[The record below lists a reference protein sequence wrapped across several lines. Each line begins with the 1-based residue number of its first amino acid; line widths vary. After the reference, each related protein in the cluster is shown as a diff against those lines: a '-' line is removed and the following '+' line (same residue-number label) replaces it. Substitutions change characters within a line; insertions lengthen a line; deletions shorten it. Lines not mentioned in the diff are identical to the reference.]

1 MNIIMTKNIILFAAF
16 LSAYAHAE
24 TPIPPEMVWESG
36 SSVYSNW
43 NAGEPNNSGNEDCAV
58 MLSDGR
64 WNDASCS
71 STNRTAC
78 YNGTDW
84 KVFGGLALQPFERA
98 GRNCFDG
105 YEFAAPVTAAQNAA
119 LKAAADSTGNP
130 YPIWINLQDQDQEGR
145 WVFNQR
151 VSESPYNRGGD
162 LGSPIWYAVVDGDNN
177 VRSGPFPDY
186 ETGAN
191 NVTFEQAVD
200 INTGAPNYWKVTDGG
215 FFDPG
220 AKPEP
225 NNTGDCAQLYV
236 NDGGLWDDTNC
247 GDSKRVA
254 CFNGYKWAISATAV
268 SFNGGSDV
276 ESMANPMQACTGI
289 TDNGEAGNYQFAAPL
304 SVQDSLTLQT
314 IASQAGVGSIW
325 INLQDKK
332 YENVWKFNK
341 NLDVVA
347 PFWKPGEP
355 NNAGSGEDCAE
366 QDTGA
371 DGFWNDV
378 SCSQQR
384 RVACFDP
391 YDGVDGNW
399 QVTTSTYAFDQDIE
413 FYNLICQNSFGSKY
427 KFFAPERL
435 SQRAELNA
443 AAGSGT
449 VWINATDRDAE
460 GVWKINRNLNN
471 WADNEPV
478 NNTDLRCVSA
488 SVDTTLWN
496 ARDCSESR
504 PVACFSG
511 GRWYFTETS
520 YALNDLLEGQRAC
533 QALNPGYL
541 FSAPKDFRQMQAIK
555 YFAEK
560 QGISGDVWIN
570 GNRLEDY
577 NTWVW
582 NELDLLIP
590 AWGDNEPNGGK
601 AENCATLNSSG
612 QWADV
617 ACGSQ
622 MNQYLCRNGNQWQL
636 SVNSGSLQDFSVASQ
651 ACKSLGS
658 GWVFAAPT
666 TYNEN
671 LQALAVIPAGTVA
684 WLNATDSIAEN
695 DWITNAAN
703 ITGNPSWPEWQANQ
717 PDNGGIL
724 AAAETAVVKGEDC
737 VAQYAD
743 GRWADLDCNAA
754 IEAPWA
760 CTDGRTWK
768 VTRSQGRVTRFDEGH
783 RQCFYEYG
791 SEFIFSAPL
800 NKNDAIQLDFA
811 RLLAAKQRGSAIAFV
826 WLNMTDG
833 AEEDEV
839 SAASSGETFEKNLPY
854 SNWLNAYPGQQPV
867 VDCAFKASVAV
878 GQNNPWRTF
887 NCTSEAAHYA
897 CFDGA
902 SWKVATSKGELVGGT
917 LQITPQVGEDY
928 WSYDRGNQLCKEQ
941 HGDNYFFAAPVT
953 AAEDLALDAAIR
965 SIKAQVKNT
974 WINYYR
980 SNRVNAAQGSWFAN
994 RLELRSWQKA
1004 TFNNFN
1010 NADCSLLHPDGSITD
1025 ADCNL
1030 EYGVACFNGG
1040 WVISGNDRW
1049 NRGFQICEDNENS
1062 LYAVPRTP
1070 NELAEL
1076 QAQMSG
1082 QPVWINLSDTALESQ
1097 WIANRLR
1104 FTWWTAAE
1112 PSNIGNRDCAKINH
1126 QTGEW
1131 YAARCSTEAARFACR
1146 TINSS
1151 GNIIWTATTS
1161 KDIWSRGFSRC
1172 QREVADSEFMAPQ
1185 GYGSV
1190 SASDSQAVLAGIAA
1204 AANEDLWINLSDQGV
1219 EGNWRSFLSY
1229 SDWGVVSLLDED
1241 RDCAYYDRK
1250 AQQGGTW
1257 YADQCTYTN
1266 SQPVSRGYA
1275 CTNGYEWRLV
1285 ETTVSSSLRWSDGF
1299 TACNALG
1306 ADWYY
1311 AAPTNAVE
1319 NAKLKLA
1326 LEIAGVDQIWINA
1339 QDRIEEGNWTINGE
1353 ETNFPAIIDT
1363 SATLTVVAENTSGI
1377 VLSAQMADD
1386 EGMGIASASWT
1397 LISDSR
1403 FSDVGNSDVVISNEV
1418 LTTGAAGTAQLT
1430 AQYSTP
1436 VLLQQDVILV
1446 FRINVTDIPQGTAQ
1460 AATSEAFVTVR
1471 VKAPILAHYDF
1482 NDLGAPQKDISG
1494 NNHNALNNSLNPMPP
1509 VVAGALSL
1517 SGTQRM
1523 IVPGGVNGLDIPV
1536 NEYTV
1541 AFRISI
1547 EAAGNGS
1554 EARGILQKGTG
1565 ASQPALL
1572 LLPGSDQLQITNTTI
1587 TTTNV
1592 ITDQNGVTSV
1602 LEDRQWLNV
1611 VYSKRSDGIDV
1622 YIDNILRPEA
1632 SVNFAAGE
1640 TSVGNNDDL
1649 FIGYVPGAPVSFTG
1663 LMDDVQIFNRLLSAA
1678 ERAAILPAPPAGKL
1692 QFTLAGSEVNEDS
1705 SSVVLTVERVR
1716 GSRNPITADVV
1727 FNAASSLATL
1737 GAENTLSGVADIAFA
1752 GSGAVAVDRAAVNW
1766 PADTRGTQTVTL
1778 LLDSND
1784 DAEREGTE
1792 LAVFDL
1798 DVSAT
1803 TGLEAGVPASYN
1815 LRLNDVTPNPFGN
1828 FELQLPAD
1836 PLILENDSVARAVC
1850 IVRKSGGDGA
1860 VTVGYSI
1867 GGSAQP
1873 GIDYEFVN
1881 TADIVPASS
1890 SGTVI
1895 FASNPGSPYSDEQQC
1910 FEVRALNRA
1919 AIGTADRKIEFTLTS
1934 VSGEAGKDPLLSAN
1948 NNGALIVRDYAPGQF
1963 EFTADAFTCKEP
1975 NTSTEVP
1982 SELRAIAEDLV
1993 CEVTVRRYNTAIY
2006 APAADLLITASPA
2019 STADAADAS
2028 FTTSLNW
2035 PALSLASPGTAATE
2049 LRTIQVAVTNDD
2061 VQENDELLQLQLAAV
2076 SGEDITRALTDLT
2089 IVDVTRPALVT
2100 ISSTQTSVNEGQSV
2114 IFDIARSNNINTA
2127 FSFDYVVDV
2136 QGKAVGKTNA
2146 DYIDFASGSAETGT
2160 ISFSGGESNAA
2171 QLTLNTI
2178 DTLEPTASLNVQV
2191 TLQDPNIPRVVGMG
2205 ALNNANKD
2213 SAINRTDDSVTVLNT
2228 KDRIENNYSIT
2239 LSNGGD
2245 TVYGPDI
2252 TPAVPSYLTTNTE
2265 HSPTRRVVNFSFT
2278 LPAKNTLDIDHKKIR
2293 YTWSITD
2300 NSWFDGVVTQTDTNS
2315 LFTDRTGNVDYG
2327 FASHDPS
2334 APLTVSGSFVVPF
2347 VITNTNFTLEL
2358 KLEGGDGS
2366 TYPETF
2372 TKQMTFTAVPLW
2384 RRLKN
2389 DGYCLRGGGL
2399 SNDCSGDGALWT
2411 WAGYNLM
2418 LINKASQISGSANK
2432 CYQQIDV
2439 TGADKIS
2446 LQTCDLNNSNRQ
2458 VTFTKKDGFTQL
2470 NVGGNASCGYATGTG
2485 LELFSQ
2491 GSVWQ
2496 CASDDRTWTWSN

>member
-1 MNIIMTKNIILFAAF
+1 
-16 LSAYAHAE
+16 
-24 TPIPPEMVWESG
+24 
-36 SSVYSNW
+36 
-43 NAGEPNNSGNEDCAV
+43 
-58 MLSDGR
+58 
-64 WNDASCS
+64 
-71 STNRTAC
+71 
-78 YNGTDW
+78 
-84 KVFGGLALQPFERA
+84 
-98 GRNCFDG
+98 
-105 YEFAAPVTAAQNAA
+105 
-119 LKAAADSTGNP
+119 
-130 YPIWINLQDQDQEGR
+130 
-145 WVFNQR
+145 
-151 VSESPYNRGGD
+151 
-162 LGSPIWYAVVDGDNN
+162 
-177 VRSGPFPDY
+177 
-186 ETGAN
+186 
-191 NVTFEQAVD
+191 
-200 INTGAPNYWKVTDGG
+200 
-215 FFDPG
+215 
-220 AKPEP
+220 
-225 NNTGDCAQLYV
+225 
-236 NDGGLWDDTNC
+236 
-247 GDSKRVA
+247 
-254 CFNGYKWAISATAV
+254 
-268 SFNGGSDV
+268 
-276 ESMANPMQACTGI
+276 
-289 TDNGEAGNYQFAAPL
+289 
-304 SVQDSLTLQT
+304 
-314 IASQAGVGSIW
+314 
-325 INLQDKK
+325 
-332 YENVWKFNK
+332 
-341 NLDVVA
+341 
-347 PFWKPGEP
+347 
-355 NNAGSGEDCAE
+355 
-366 QDTGA
+366 
-371 DGFWNDV
+371 
-378 SCSQQR
+378 
-384 RVACFDP
+384 
-391 YDGVDGNW
+391 
-399 QVTTSTYAFDQDIE
+399 
-413 FYNLICQNSFGSKY
+413 
-427 KFFAPERL
+427 
-435 SQRAELNA
+435 
-443 AAGSGT
+443 
-449 VWINATDRDAE
+449 
-460 GVWKINRNLNN
+460 
-471 WADNEPV
+471 
-478 NNTDLRCVSA
+478 
-488 SVDTTLWN
+488 
-496 ARDCSESR
+496 
-504 PVACFSG
+504 
-511 GRWYFTETS
+511 
-520 YALNDLLEGQRAC
+520 
-533 QALNPGYL
+533 
-541 FSAPKDFRQMQAIK
+541 
-555 YFAEK
+555 
-560 QGISGDVWIN
+560 
-570 GNRLEDY
+570 
-577 NTWVW
+577 
-582 NELDLLIP
+582 
-590 AWGDNEPNGGK
+590 
-601 AENCATLNSSG
+601 
-612 QWADV
+612 
-617 ACGSQ
+617 
-622 MNQYLCRNGNQWQL
+622 
-636 SVNSGSLQDFSVASQ
+636 
-651 ACKSLGS
+651 
-658 GWVFAAPT
+658 
-666 TYNEN
+666 
-671 LQALAVIPAGTVA
+671 
-684 WLNATDSIAEN
+684 
-695 DWITNAAN
+695 
-703 ITGNPSWPEWQANQ
+703 
-717 PDNGGIL
+717 
-724 AAAETAVVKGEDC
+724 
-737 VAQYAD
+737 
-743 GRWADLDCNAA
+743 
-754 IEAPWA
+754 
-760 CTDGRTWK
+760 
-768 VTRSQGRVTRFDEGH
+768 
-783 RQCFYEYG
+783 
-791 SEFIFSAPL
+791 
-800 NKNDAIQLDFA
+800 
-811 RLLAAKQRGSAIAFV
+811 
-826 WLNMTDG
+826 
-833 AEEDEV
+833 
-839 SAASSGETFEKNLPY
+839 
-854 SNWLNAYPGQQPV
+854 
-867 VDCAFKASVAV
+867 
-878 GQNNPWRTF
+878 
-887 NCTSEAAHYA
+887 
-897 CFDGA
+897 
-902 SWKVATSKGELVGGT
+902 
-917 LQITPQVGEDY
+917 
-928 WSYDRGNQLCKEQ
+928 
-941 HGDNYFFAAPVT
+941 
-953 AAEDLALDAAIR
+953 
-965 SIKAQVKNT
+965 
-974 WINYYR
+974 
-980 SNRVNAAQGSWFAN
+980 
-994 RLELRSWQKA
+994 
-1004 TFNNFN
+1004 
-1010 NADCSLLHPDGSITD
+1010 
-1025 ADCNL
+1025 
-1030 EYGVACFNGG
+1030 
-1040 WVISGNDRW
+1040 
-1049 NRGFQICEDNENS
+1049 
-1062 LYAVPRTP
+1062 
-1070 NELAEL
+1070 
-1076 QAQMSG
+1076 
-1082 QPVWINLSDTALESQ
+1082 
-1097 WIANRLR
+1097 
-1104 FTWWTAAE
+1104 
-1112 PSNIGNRDCAKINH
+1112 
-1126 QTGEW
+1126 
-1131 YAARCSTEAARFACR
+1131 
-1146 TINSS
+1146 
-1151 GNIIWTATTS
+1151 
-1161 KDIWSRGFSRC
+1161 
-1172 QREVADSEFMAPQ
+1172 
-1185 GYGSV
+1185 
-1190 SASDSQAVLAGIAA
+1190 
-1204 AANEDLWINLSDQGV
+1204 
-1219 EGNWRSFLSY
+1219 
-1229 SDWGVVSLLDED
+1229 
-1241 RDCAYYDRK
+1241 
-1250 AQQGGTW
+1250 
-1257 YADQCTYTN
+1257 
-1266 SQPVSRGYA
+1266 
-1275 CTNGYEWRLV
+1275 
-1285 ETTVSSSLRWSDGF
+1285 
-1299 TACNALG
+1299 
-1306 ADWYY
+1306 
-1311 AAPTNAVE
+1311 
-1319 NAKLKLA
+1319 
-1326 LEIAGVDQIWINA
+1326 
-1339 QDRIEEGNWTINGE
+1339 
-1353 ETNFPAIIDT
+1353 
-1363 SATLTVVAENTSGI
+1363 
-1377 VLSAQMADD
+1377 
-1386 EGMGIASASWT
+1386 
-1397 LISDSR
+1397 
-1403 FSDVGNSDVVISNEV
+1403 
-1418 LTTGAAGTAQLT
+1418 
-1430 AQYSTP
+1430 
-1436 VLLQQDVILV
+1436 
-1446 FRINVTDIPQGTAQ
+1446 
-1460 AATSEAFVTVR
+1460 
-1471 VKAPILAHYDF
+1471 
-1482 NDLGAPQKDISG
+1482 
-1494 NNHNALNNSLNPMPP
+1494 
-1509 VVAGALSL
+1509 
-1517 SGTQRM
+1517 
-1523 IVPGGVNGLDIPV
+1523 
-1536 NEYTV
+1536 
-1541 AFRISI
+1541 
-1547 EAAGNGS
+1547 
-1554 EARGILQKGTG
+1554 
-1565 ASQPALL
+1565 
-1572 LLPGSDQLQITNTTI
+1572 
-1587 TTTNV
+1587 
-1592 ITDQNGVTSV
+1592 
-1602 LEDRQWLNV
+1602 
-1611 VYSKRSDGIDV
+1611 
-1622 YIDNILRPEA
+1622 
-1632 SVNFAAGE
+1632 
-1640 TSVGNNDDL
+1640 
-1649 FIGYVPGAPVSFTG
+1649 VPGAPVSFTG